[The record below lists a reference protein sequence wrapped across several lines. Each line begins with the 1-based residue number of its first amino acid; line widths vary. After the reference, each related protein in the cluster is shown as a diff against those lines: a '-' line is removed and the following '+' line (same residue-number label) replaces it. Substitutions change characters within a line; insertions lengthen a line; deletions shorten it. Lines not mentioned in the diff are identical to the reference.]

1 MENFDDIINWEN
13 LFKQS
18 ETFKNNK
25 PFKFAFAEEIFKRD
39 FYERL
44 FETFPKYD
52 KNDETWFT
60 STSFTKH
67 LFYRRWGTNKEDEEE
82 NAEEEDPKL
91 SLEWN
96 RFNRFLHSQEFVDNI
111 KKFSK
116 VPVDKLKTFR
126 FVVYEKGGFQLPHI
140 HNDGPST
147 LIVFFYFS
155 KGWKTGDPGGTYVA
169 SETDESKIIFEPY
182 NLDNTMVIL
191 QDGPYSAHGARY
203 ITKDVTRKALQVYF
217 EGYSEETGWSGQ
229 EAREPQQKIEL

>member
-25 PFKFAFAEEIFKRD
+25 PFKFAFTEEIFKRD

-116 VPVDKLKTFR
+116 GVISVIEIDRNDNHKYFTNIK
-126 FVVYEKGGFQLPHI
+126 KGNKKFP
-140 HNDGPST
+140 
-147 LIVFFYFS
+147 FF
-155 KGWKTGDPGGTYVA
+155 D
-169 SETDESKIIFEPY
+169 
-182 NLDNTMVIL
+182 
-191 QDGPYSAHGARY
+191 
-203 ITKDVTRKALQVYF
+203 
-217 EGYSEETGWSGQ
+217 
-229 EAREPQQKIEL
+229 